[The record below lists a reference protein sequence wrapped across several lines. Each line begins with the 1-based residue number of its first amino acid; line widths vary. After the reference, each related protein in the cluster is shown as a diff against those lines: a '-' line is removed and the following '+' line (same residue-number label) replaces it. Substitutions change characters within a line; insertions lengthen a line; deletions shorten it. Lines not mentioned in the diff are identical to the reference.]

1 MRFMMLVK
9 ASKDSEAGRD
19 AGRSPYCCEDEI

>member
-9 ASKDSEAGRD
+9 ASKDSEAGVIP
-19 AGRSPYCCEDEI
+19 GNELIVLEKK